1 MKKRMTFLMV
11 LMTIVLAT
19 TLSTSCSSRKIY
31 SFNDPA
37 EAIKTCREK
46 LNELKGIKTSDVD
59 DLASI
64 IKDWVYL
71 RDSSYVCLAKKM
83 VDNNS
88 VLAMD
93 YFKLTDS
100 IRTEITRIAMA
111 EKRNMRD
118 ILDLKIQSSIARDT
132 VKNKE
137 VYKDALDLFKDFDK
151 NKIVTDKNLL
161 LRKYNKL
168 LSSDKNILS
177 NSGKISNFLKEEDVC
192 FRSLMN
198 MLLVIPEDKLQMIT
212 NETSLLFE
220 NLYNR
225 IEKTNGSLNEFL
237 TTVLSM
243 RFNRRLIQNAKAC
256 SVYISQGA
264 ILTERQKADFRW
276 MLIQPFTVLD
286 EKLISVLTEEQIK
299 DLKDISYNLPS
310 TLSKID
316 GNAANQE
323 NSNKLSEI
331 LSTYFLKYYLKT
343 IL

>member
-1 MKKRMTFLMV
+1 
-11 LMTIVLAT
+11 MTIVLAT

-46 LNELKGIKTSDVD
+46 LSELKEIKTCNVD
-59 DLASI
+59 DLSAI

-83 VDNNS
+83 VSNNS

-100 IRTEITRIAMA
+100 IRTEITRIAMS
-111 EKRNMRD
+111 EKRDMRD
-118 ILDLKIQSSIARDT
+118 ILDLKIGSSIARDT
-132 VKNKE
+132 VKNKN
-137 VYKDALDLFKDFDK
+137 VYKDALSLFKDFDK
-151 NKIVTDKNLL
+151 NKTITDRDLL
-161 LRKYNKL
+161 LRNYNKL

-198 MLLVIPEDKLQMIT
+198 MLLVIPEDKLQMIAS
-212 NETSLLFE
+212 ETAFLFE
-220 NLYNR
+220 NLYGR
-225 IEKTNGSLNEFL
+225 VEKTNGSLNEYL
-237 TTVLSM
+237 NTVLSI

-256 SVYISQGA
+256 ADYVSKGA
-264 ILTERQKADFRW
+264 KLTEEQKANFRW

-299 DLKDISYNLPS
+299 DLQDISENLPS
-310 TLSKID
+310 ILSKVD
-316 GNAANQE
+316 GKASNPE

-343 IL
+343 VL